1 MSDTWLN
8 YQYMI
13 EFAYRGKTT
22 GQCIVSSVTSAS
34 VKHGSASYIVSPVN
48 GSQERHYVYGM
59 TSTEPLRVSIYLG
72 DGAKPWL
79 QWFSDIQS
87 GKKAETRN
95 VTLKLFG
102 YGRDPLGPDSEKNL
116 WLKWDLINCF
126 PTEWTLKPMSI
137 SDSPSPM
144 ELDMVLQFESMVISD
159 GNSELS
165 EAMG

>member
-1 MSDTWLN
+1 MNDPWLN
-8 YQYMI
+8 FQYTI
-13 EFAYRGKTT
+13 EFSD
-22 GQCIVSSVTSAS
+22 SSASGRCSVLSINSNS
-34 VKHGSASYIVSPVN
+34 VKHGTGSYMVNPVK
-48 GSQERHYVYGM
+48 GDPVRKYVYGG
-59 TSTEPLRVSIYLG
+59 TYTEPINISILLG
-72 DGAKPWL
+72 EGARPWL